1 MHVPDPY
8 KAPSSAISPQAPNQF
23 SQVKIFSAHG
33 RIGRLRYFGY
43 SVATGMLI
51 NILVA
56 MVLPFQKTLESSGND
71 ILLVVLAVAL
81 LVVVVLGLV
90 IYIFLMVQRLH
101 DFNARGWWSLLTL
114 VPLANLVLALALL
127 IMPGTQGENR
137 FGYQPP
143 PNTFGVIL
151 LGLIVPLIAV
161 VGIIA
166 AIAIPSYQKYA
177 HRAAQAEVDATEQR
191 SQQSPPA
198 SDAPA
203 NESER

>member
-143 PNTFGVIL
+143 PNTLGVIL